1 MSREEQIQRGNRAR
15 LLLEDSLLAEILD
28 GLEKTYIE
36 AWEKSAETESAYREK
51 LWGLHKLTKEL
62 RVQLNIIAQGSKIAQ
77 AQLDRLKK

>member
-1 MSREEQIQRGNRAR
+1 MTKEEQIARGKRAQ
-15 LLLEDSLLAEILD
+15 LLLEDTLLTEILD

-62 RVQLNIIAQGSKIAQ
+62 RVQLNILAQGSKIAQ
-77 AQLDRLKK
+77 AQLDKLKK